1 MDASGGSESC
11 GSRQQMQTH
20 RGHYQSHANVSN
32 FKNLIL
38 IFHQQDT
45 DCFFV
50 LILTQGSLSWWIRVY
65 SCFTQSDQKN
75 TNY

>member
-1 MDASGGSESC
+1 MVLNPAGPDRHAGDIINHMLTC
-11 GSRQQMQTH
+11 QTL
-20 RGHYQSHANVSN
+20 

-50 LILTQGSLSWWIRVY
+50 LILTQGSLSWWIRVLVL
-65 SCFTQSDQKN
+65 FRLIRKILIEK
-75 TNY
+75 